1 MIPGASVHTLSL
13 PFLTLSLTRTLSLI
27 LSLTHSL
34 SQSDTLSLSHT
45 MRRSLRVVLSSQV
58 QAARV

>member
-45 MRRSLRVVLSSQV
+45 MRRSLRVVLSSEV